1 MCCYIVNYLIFLV
14 GEIELD
20 LQENMLLEIIL
31 FPLSMGFGLICRM
44 WAFSNTHNRPLGR
57 ADWAFILGWRQ
68 RPECFN
74 GCASSLGL
82 ESGPA
87 SPLFKPYQLP
97 PSPCV
102 RCAWARAVTFLV
114 SDAISTCLL
123 GAGLVRAW
131 SPSYVLR

>member
-1 MCCYIVNYLIFLV
+1 
-14 GEIELD
+14 
-20 LQENMLLEIIL
+20 MLLGIIL
-31 FPLSMGFGLICRM
+31 FPLSMRFSLIYRM
-44 WAFSNTHNRPLGR
+44 WAFSIIHNRPLGR

-82 ESGPA
+82 TSGPA
-87 SPLFKPYQLP
+87 SPFFEPYQLP
-97 PSPCV
+97 PSPCL

-114 SDAISTCLL
+114 LDAISTCLL

>member
-1 MCCYIVNYLIFLV
+1 
-14 GEIELD
+14 
-20 LQENMLLEIIL
+20 MLLGIIL
-31 FPLSMGFGLICRM
+31 FPLSMGFNLICEM
-44 WAFSNTHNRPLGR
+44 LVFSITHNCPLGR

-74 GCASSLGL
+74 GCTSSLGL
-82 ESGPA
+82 ASEPA
-87 SPLFKPYQLP
+87 SPFFKPYQLS

-123 GAGLVRAW
+123 GAGLVRAL